1 MLLDKTPYNFLH
13 RHPWRKAGKMGKVF
27 KGQSAL
33 RIRVKTFT
41 DLEGIDSA
49 SIKYRKPDGAWGEFS
64 AGVSDTVKGV
74 IFHECIEG
82 ELDIA
87 GWWVFWAF
95 ITFADGRTA
104 AGEAAKVF
112 IWNEGSG

>member
-1 MLLDKTPYNFLH
+1 MN
-13 RHPWRKAGKMGKVF
+13 RIF

-33 RIRVKTFT
+33 RIIMKTFT
-41 DLEGIDSA
+41 DLEGIIA
-49 SIKYRKPDGAWGEFS
+49 AIIKYRKPDGSAGELS
-64 AGVSDTVKGV
+64 AGVSDMAKGV

-82 ELDIA
+82 ELDMA

-104 AGEAAKVF
+104 AGEAAKVY
-112 IWNEGSG
+112 IWYEGG